1 MACLI
6 EVGAHLVLNAEPS
19 GCRIGEVTLVSRLPR
34 SCDAGRLVVAGRE
47 FSGVP
52 LWRSF
57 TASGTE

>member
-1 MACLI
+1 
-6 EVGAHLVLNAEPS
+6 VGAHLVLNAEPS